1 MNKPEVD
8 NLQLRKKSGFLL
20 TIALAITTFF
30 ALPIQAEVITL
41 DQAKALANENSRSL
55 ARYQLNIKKAAYQIN
70 QAQWEN
76 TVQNN
81 LFDSLMHQYQSV
93 KDQIAALQ
101 GAEDDDDNS
110 QLISQLQQQL
120 TELSKEM
127 DSQLK
132 GSSTAY
138 KTLQNSEENYED
150 IKINADNYEKQ
161 LDYEVEKLYI
171 AILNEQNNLETALL
185 QKQAAELELEM
196 VKTRYNLGSA
206 TQNDVYEKSKGL
218 TDLNSSMTSSR
229 QKINSS
235 QGALNDI
242 MGKDYAAELELV
254 PFAPAPSLNIPEY
267 ADLLGKVNISSQTLK
282 KAQQAVAD
290 TQDQL
295 QDTDDIYERL
305 ILTLEIKQKEL
316 DLDEQKLQLSQSV
329 QNLLYETVSRQEAY
343 EAAKLGC
350 QKAQQKFAWDQKRF
364 ELGQLS
370 EQSLL
375 NSEISYANAKSKQDA
390 AGYALFLAAH
400 SLELAKKG
408 MIGS

>member
-1 MNKPEVD
+1 M
-8 NLQLRKKSGFLL
+8 QLRKKSGFLL

-55 ARYQLNIKKAAYQIN
+55 ARYQLNVKKAAYQIN

-120 TELSKEM
+120 TALSKEM

-171 AILNEQNNLETALL
+171 AILNEQNNLETTLL

-267 ADLLGKVNISSQTLK
+267 MELLGRASTGYQALK
-282 KAQQAVAD
+282 KAQQAIGDAED
-290 TQDQL
+290 EL
-295 QDTDDIYERL
+295 KNTDDIFERL
-305 ILTLEIKQKEL
+305 ILTLEIKQKEM
-316 DLDEQKLQLSQSV
+316 DLADQKLQLNQSV
-329 QNLLYETVSRQEAY
+329 ENLINDVVSKQEAY
-343 EAAKLGC
+343 EAAKLSC

-375 NSEISYANAKSKQDA
+375 NSEISYAGAKSKQES
-390 AGYALFLAAH
+390 AGYALVLAEH

-408 MIGS
+408 IL